1 LEIKGL
7 YHTGF
12 VVSDLER
19 SVAFYTDVLGM
30 RVERPPTELS
40 GEWISGVVGYP
51 GTRLRSAFVGVG
63 DGHSI
68 ELLQYLTPA
77 GSRSPA
83 PAGRNRVGAAH
94 AGMVVDDA
102 CGWYERLKAAGVE
115 VLAPPALRDVEYPW
129 ARYAFYFRDPD
140 GNWLEFAERAPRP
153 AESKA
158 N

>member
-1 LEIKGL
+1 MEIKAL

-19 SVAFYTDVLGM
+19 SVAFYTGVLGM
-30 RVERPPTELS
+30 RVERPPTELA

-51 GTRLRSAFVGVG
+51 RTRLRSAFVGIG

-68 ELLQYLTPA
+68 ELLQYLSPA
-77 GSRSPA
+77 GSRA
-83 PAGRNRVGAAH
+83 PNPPDRNRVGAAH
-94 AGMVVDDA
+94 AGMIVDDA
-102 CGWYERLKAAGVE
+102 NGWYRRLRSAGVE
-115 VLAPPALRDVEYPW
+115 VIGPPSLRDVEYPW

-153 AESKA
+153 EGSKA

>member
-1 LEIKGL
+1 MEIKGL

-19 SVAFYTDVLGM
+19 SVAFYTGVLGM

-51 GTRLRSAFVGVG
+51 GTRLRSAFVGIG

-68 ELLQYLTPA
+68 ELLQYMSPP
-77 GSRSPA
+77 GSRAPDPA
-83 PAGRNRVGAAH
+83 DRNRVGAAH
-94 AGMVVDDA
+94 AGMIVDDA
-102 CGWYERLKAAGVE
+102 RGWYERLKAARGE
-115 VLAPPALRDVEYPW
+115 VLGPPALRDVEYPW
-129 ARYAFYFRDPD
+129 ARDAFYFREPD
-140 GNWLEFAERAPRP
+140 GNWLEFAERAPKP
-153 AESKA
+153 AGSAA

>member
-1 LEIKGL
+1 MKIRAL

-19 SVAFYTDVLGM
+19 SVAFYTGVLGM
-30 RVERPPTELS
+30 RLERPPTELS
-40 GEWISGVVGYP
+40 GEWISNVVGYP
-51 GTRLRSAFVGVG
+51 GTRLRSAFVGIG

-68 ELLQYLTPA
+68 ELIQYLSPA
-77 GSRSPA
+77 GPRTPH
-83 PAGRNRVGAAH
+83 PPDRNRVGAAH

-102 CGWYERLKAAGVE
+102 GAWYERLRSAGVE
-115 VLAPPALRDVEYPW
+115 VLGPPALRDVEYPW

-140 GNWLEFAERAPRP
+140 GNWLEFAERAPKP
-153 AESKA
+153 EGSKA

>member
-1 LEIKGL
+1 MEIKGL

-19 SVAFYTDVLGM
+19 TLAFYTGVLKM

-40 GEWISGVVGYP
+40 GEWISDVVGYP
-51 GTRLRSAFVGVG
+51 GTRLRSAFVGIG

-68 ELLQYLTPA
+68 ELLQYLSPP
-77 GSRSPA
+77 GSRVPNPA
-83 PAGRNRVGAAH
+83 DRNRVGASH
-94 AGMVVDDA
+94 AGMIVDDA
-102 CGWYERLKAAGVE
+102 RGWYERLKAAGVE
-115 VLAPPALRDVEYPW
+115 TLGPPALRDVEYPW

-153 AESKA
+153 AGSKA